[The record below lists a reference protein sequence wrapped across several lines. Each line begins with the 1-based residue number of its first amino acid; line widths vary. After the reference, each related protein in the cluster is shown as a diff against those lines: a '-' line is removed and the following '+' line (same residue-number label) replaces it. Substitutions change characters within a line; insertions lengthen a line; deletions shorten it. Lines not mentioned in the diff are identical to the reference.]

1 MSMSAGKMV
10 TKWCRYPQAEEFPA
24 LGPTP
29 TRPGMASGEGGLH
42 DVSLC
47 SDHNLVMNRVSRFA
61 TSSCQAC
68 RKLSSISGPVC
79 SIKLWLLLC
88 GYMTIEATG
97 LGPKP

>member
-10 TKWCRYPQAEEFPA
+10 TKWCRYLQAEEFPA

-47 SDHNLVMNRVSRFA
+47 SDHNL
-61 TSSCQAC
+61 
-68 RKLSSISGPVC
+68 
-79 SIKLWLLLC
+79 
-88 GYMTIEATG
+88 
-97 LGPKP
+97 